1 MMTVTIYTAG
11 IDAYEAQEWV
21 NELTNINSDMETE
34 DVNVSGNNVSFKV
47 GFSGMDDIDPRD
59 IATRIEEYLRTNEA
73 FKATNISIS
82 DGIQEYN
89 FSQINKDDR
98 HNTVVFENTREELF
112 KVQVGEEL
120 LKVEDIEVDFALAC
134 AMDDSPSHFTHY
146 GPTILIV

>member
-1 MMTVTIYTAG
+1 MHMKHKNGLTR
-11 IDAYEAQEWV
+11 
-21 NELTNINSDMETE
+21 LTNINSDMETE

-112 KVQVGEEL
+112 QSTGRRRVIKSRRYRSRLCSSLCNG
-120 LKVEDIEVDFALAC
+120 
-134 AMDDSPSHFTHY
+134 
-146 GPTILIV
+146 